1 VQGAGVPHSA
11 GWAYPSARLGQSST
25 QRIQFCT
32 SRDGTRIA
40 YATSG
45 QGPPLVKAANWL
57 THIEFDWDSVVWRHW
72 FVELSRDHQLLR
84 YDQRGCGLSDWDV
97 ESLTLESMICDLE
110 AVVDAAG
117 LDRFPLLGISQG
129 GAIAAA
135 YAARHPE
142 RVTKLLLYG
151 AFGQGRLRRATPEQR
166 EEAEAMLKLVELGW
180 NRDYT
185 GFRQVFALQFFPD
198 ASPELHAAFNE
209 TARLSTSSR
218 NASRLMREIWSLDV
232 LALAAQ
238 VKCPTLAIHARSD
251 ARIPFENGR
260 KLAAVIPGARLVALD
275 SRNHILLEGEPA
287 WQSFVE
293 EIRGFLAGGQGMPT
307 ASVSGAMALL
317 SARERDVIGLI
328 AEGLDN
334 HQIAARLVLSE
345 KTVRNHI
352 NSIFS
357 KLNVQ
362 TRAQAIVLARESRS
376 GPA

>member
-1 VQGAGVPHSA
+1 M
-11 GWAYPSARLGQSST
+11 GQTSP

-45 QGPPLVKAANWL
+45 KGPPLVKAANWL

-72 FVELSRDHQLLR
+72 FLELSRHHQLLR

-129 GAIAAA
+129 GAIATA

-180 NRDYT
+180 NRDDP
-185 GFRQVFALQFFPD
+185 GFRQVFALHFFPD

-209 TARLSTSSR
+209 TARLSTSAR

-232 LALAAQ
+232 LTLAAQ

-260 KLAAVIPGARLVALD
+260 KLAALISGARLVALD
-275 SRNHILLEGEPA
+275 SRNHILLESEPA

-293 EIRGFLAGGQGMPT
+293 EFRGFLPGVAGVPT
-307 ASVSGAMALL
+307 TPASGAMALL
-317 SARERDVIGLI
+317 SAREREVIELI

-334 HQIAARLVLSE
+334 HQIAARLFLSE

-362 TRAQAIVLARESRS
+362 TRAQAIVLARESRP
-376 GPA
+376 GRT